1 MAIYLT
7 LGSYSAKGAAGM
19 DAAEHVDRRAAM
31 EVAHSSVGANLV
43 DYYITRGQYD
53 FCVIADADS
62 FEVMAAMHLKA
73 KGSGAVDNLVTLESV
88 DIEAVRSAA
97 KNVQFTPPSD

>member
-1 MAIYLT
+1 MPRFIT
-7 LGSYSAKGAAGM
+7 LGTYTNQGAAGL
-19 DAAEHVDRRAAM
+19 VDGDSDRKAAM
-31 EVAHSSVGANLV
+31 DVAHSSVGATLV

-62 FEVMAAMHLKA
+62 FEVMAALHLKA

-88 DIEAVRSAA
+88 DIGAVRSVA
-97 KNVQFTPPSD
+97 KNVQFTPPST

>member
-1 MAIYLT
+1 MPRYIT
-7 LGSYSAKGAAGM
+7 LGTYTNQGAAGLV
-19 DAAEHVDRRAAM
+19 DGDSDRRAVM
-31 EVAHSSVGANLV
+31 EVMHKSAGATLV
-43 DYYITRGQYD
+43 DYCITRGQYD

-62 FEVMAAMHLKA
+62 FEVMAALHLKA

-97 KNVQFTPPSD
+97 KNVQFTPPSA

>member
-1 MAIYLT
+1 MSRYIV
-7 LGSYSAKGAAGM
+7 LGTYTNEGAAGLIGG
-19 DAAEHVDRRAAM
+19 DSDRRAAM
-31 EVAHSSVGANLV
+31 EVAHNSVGAKLV

-62 FEVMAAMHLKA
+62 FAVIAAMGLKA

-88 DIEAVRSAA
+88 DIEEVRSVA
-97 KNVQFTPPSD
+97 KNVQFTPPST

>member
-1 MAIYLT
+1 MSRYIT
-7 LGSYSAKGAAGM
+7 LGIYTNQGAAGLV
-19 DAAEHVDRRAAM
+19 DGDSDRRAAM
-31 EVAHSSVGANLV
+31 EAAHSSVGAKLV

-62 FEVMAAMHLKA
+62 FEVIAALGLKA

-88 DIEAVRSAA
+88 DIEEVRNIA
-97 KNVQFTPPSD
+97 KNVQFTPPTV

>member
-1 MAIYLT
+1 MSRYIV
-7 LGSYSAKGAAGM
+7 LGTYTNEGAAGLIGG
-19 DAAEHVDRRAAM
+19 DSDRRAAM
-31 EVAHSSVGANLV
+31 EALHNSVGATLV

-62 FEVMAAMHLKA
+62 FEVMAALHLKA

-97 KNVQFTPPSD
+97 KNVQFTPPSA